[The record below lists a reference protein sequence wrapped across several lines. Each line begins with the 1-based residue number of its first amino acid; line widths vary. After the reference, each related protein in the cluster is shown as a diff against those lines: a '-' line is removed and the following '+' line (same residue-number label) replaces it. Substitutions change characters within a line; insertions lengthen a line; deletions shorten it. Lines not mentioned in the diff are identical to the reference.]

1 MFKYNNFAAASCHR
15 RSFLFQEI
23 KAVGTELGITPLIIR
38 GEELK
43 QKGFGG
49 TVSVDVCL

>member
-1 MFKYNNFAAASCHR
+1 M
-15 RSFLFQEI
+15 
-23 KAVGTELGITPLIIR
+23 GTELGITPVIIR

-49 TVSVDVCL
+49 TFAGDIYRRLKSPLFDASFVFIFASMP

>member
-1 MFKYNNFAAASCHR
+1 MFFNLLQLHGSSYFAVLL
-15 RSFLFQEI
+15 LFQEI
-23 KAVGTELGITPLIIR
+23 KAVGAELGITPVIIR

-49 TVSVDVCL
+49 TLSL

>member
-1 MFKYNNFAAASCHR
+1 MPPLLHTC
-15 RSFLFQEI
+15 FLFQEI
-23 KAVGTELGITPLIIR
+23 RAVGAELGITPVIIR

-49 TVSVDVCL
+49 TVTASMWDFPKS

>member
-1 MFKYNNFAAASCHR
+1 M
-15 RSFLFQEI
+15 
-23 KAVGTELGITPLIIR
+23 GTELGITPVIIR

-49 TVSVDVCL
+49 TFAGDKSTLFNASFVFILF

>member
-1 MFKYNNFAAASCHR
+1 MPPLSHTC
-15 RSFLFQEI
+15 FLFQEI
-23 KAVGTELGITPLIIR
+23 RAVGAELGITPVIIR

-49 TVSVDVCL
+49 TVTVDIHIKLTN

>member
-1 MFKYNNFAAASCHR
+1 MGN
-15 RSFLFQEI
+15 
-23 KAVGTELGITPLIIR
+23 ELGITPVIIR

-49 TVSVDVCL
+49 KMCIDPSNVLCFGF

>member
-1 MFKYNNFAAASCHR
+1 MDFSTHDILCN
-15 RSFLFQEI
+15 LLQEI
-23 KAVGTELGITPLIIR
+23 KAVGNGLGITPTIIR

-49 TVSVDVCL
+49 NHEFVL